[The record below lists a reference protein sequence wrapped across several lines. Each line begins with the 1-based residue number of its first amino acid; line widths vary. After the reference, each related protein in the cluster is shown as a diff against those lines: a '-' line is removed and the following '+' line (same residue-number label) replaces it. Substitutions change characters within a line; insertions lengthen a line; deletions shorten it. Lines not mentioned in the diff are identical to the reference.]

1 MFRSRFSLRTATLA
15 LAVACL
21 AVASS
26 VALAVCRTVYD
37 LGHAL
42 VATIAP
48 PLKGAPLLL
57 KLAAVLQS
65 MKAQAVSASK
75 PVVMARWRMCPSV

>member
-1 MFRSRFSLRTATLA
+1 MFRSRLSFRAAILSLAT
-15 LAVACL
+15 ACL
-21 AVASS
+21 AVAS
-26 VALAVCRTVYD
+26 AVYRTVYD

-57 KLAAVLQS
+57 KLASVLQS
-65 MKAQAVSASK
+65 MKAQAVSPSK